1 MKKILIIFVISSL
14 GLICNAKNYVTE
26 FIIKDS
32 CSTTTIKLQYEIAKK
47 RTYDMFNNRIFV
59 KDDIENII
67 MSELKNCKFIESWT
81 VSDFYEFMDKINK
94 QIQIKFENYYPN
106 PKFIL
111 IFGNYESI
119 DKCIK

>member
-1 MKKILIIFVISSL
+1 MKKILIILVISSL

-26 FIIKDS
+26 FIVEDS
-32 CSTTTIKLQYEIAKK
+32 CSTITIKLQYNIKK
-47 RTYDMFNNRIFV
+47 WTYDIFNNRIFV

-67 MSELKNCKFIESWT
+67 MSELENCKSVESWT
-81 VSDFYEFMDKINK
+81 ASDFYKFLDKINNQV
-94 QIQIKFENYYPN
+94 QIEFENYYPN

-111 IFGNYESI
+111 IFGNYEFI